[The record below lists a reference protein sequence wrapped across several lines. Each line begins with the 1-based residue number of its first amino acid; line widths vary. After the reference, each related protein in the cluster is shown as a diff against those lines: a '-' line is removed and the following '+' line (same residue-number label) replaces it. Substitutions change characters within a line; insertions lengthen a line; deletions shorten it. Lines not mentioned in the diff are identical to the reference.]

1 MNAHA
6 NDTAAT
12 AAPRHATPKQE
23 QYLQRLV
30 GDLGFDSVAA
40 ACRAIELDN
49 PTTLEQT
56 SRVISVLEARL
67 AKHKGDLEPPAPN
80 ATEPR
85 KSRFLTARA
94 LRRIDAGEASAPETL
109 DDDAAWVLQRLA
121 RVRQAEAI
129 FQTAE
134 PTAGRNINQNGPI
147 LIETLVAHFG
157 SIEAVASVFEVSVPT
172 AKAWGTELPSARR
185 WEAQV
190 KTGNKVC
197 A

>member
-6 NDTAAT
+6 NDT

-56 SRVISVLEARL
+56 SRVISLLEARL
-67 AKHKGDLEPPAPN
+67 SKHKGDVPPAAP
-80 ATEPR
+80 EPR

-94 LRRIDAGEASAPETL
+94 LRRIDAGETPAPETL

-129 FQTAE
+129 FQAVE
-134 PTAGRNINQNGPI
+134 PPLGRNINQNGPI

-157 SIEAVASVFEVSVPT
+157 SIEAVASAFEVSVPT
-172 AKAWGTELPSARR
+172 AKAWGAELPSARR

-190 KTGNKVC
+190 KTGNQVC

>member
-1 MNAHA
+1 MNAHV
-6 NDTAAT
+6 NDCAT
-12 AAPRHATPKQE
+12 AGGPRHATPKQE

-30 GDLGFDSVAA
+30 ADLGFDSVAS
-40 ACRAIELDN
+40 ACMAIELD
-49 PTTLEQT
+49 PPGTLEQT

-67 AKHKGDLEPPAPN
+67 AHRKADTGSTPPVS
-80 ATEPR
+80 TDTR
-85 KSRFLTARA
+85 KNRFLTARA
-94 LRRIDAGEASAPETL
+94 LRRIDSGEAPAPEPL

-121 RVRQAEAI
+121 RLRKAEAI
-129 FQTAE
+129 FQTTDSPA
-134 PTAGRNINQNGPI
+134 ARNLNHNGPI

-157 SIEAVASVFEVSVPT
+157 SIEAVASAFEVSVPT
-172 AKAWGTELPSARR
+172 AKAWGAELPSARR